1 MHSLAQWLSDLLG
14 LGLTSPTL
22 APGQTA
28 ARAVVV
34 FLASLVLVR
43 IADRRFLGRSAG
55 FDIVLAI
62 IFGSVMSR
70 AINGSAPLG
79 STLSAGLM
87 LALLHRLLAFVACR
101 SHLVSVLLKGRD
113 RLLVRDGK
121 VDRAELQ
128 RADFT
133 EDDLLENLR
142 LSGNVGHPQ
151 DVAEARLERNG
162 QISVVHRR
170 R

>member
-1 MHSLAQWLSDLLG
+1 MHPLAQWFSALLG
-14 LGLTSPTL
+14 LGLSSPAL
-22 APGQTA
+22 DPVQTA

-34 FLASLVLVR
+34 FLCSFVLVR

-55 FDIVLAI
+55 LDIVLAI

-70 AINGSAPLG
+70 AVNGSAPLG
-79 STLSAGLM
+79 STLSAGLT
-87 LALLHRLLAFVACR
+87 LAVLHRVLAFLACR
-101 SHLVSVLLKGRD
+101 SHFLSVLLKGRD

-121 VDRAELQ
+121 VDEAQLR

-133 EDDLLENLR
+133 ADDLLENLR
-142 LSGNVGHPQ
+142 LRGNVDQPQ

>member
-1 MHSLAQWLSDLLG
+1 MHSLAQWFSELLG
-14 LGLTSPTL
+14 LGLNSSTL
-22 APGQTA
+22 DPLQTA

-34 FLASLVLVR
+34 FLCSLILVR

-55 FDIVLAI
+55 LDIVLAI

-87 LALLHRLLAFVACR
+87 LAVLHRVLAFIACR
-101 SHLVSVLLKGRD
+101 SHLLSVILKGRD
-113 RLLVRDGK
+113 RLLVRDGQI
-121 VDRAELQ
+121 DHAQLR
-128 RADFT
+128 RADFSA
-133 EDDLLENLR
+133 DDLLENLR
-142 LSGNVGHPQ
+142 LRGNVGQPQ

-162 QISVVHRR
+162 QISVVRR
-170 R
+170 RR